1 LPADNDVGM
10 MAESAEHSVD
20 PRIDLAAL
28 RTQLAWD
35 RTLLAWIR
43 TTITLMGAGVAFDKG
58 TQLLHQ
64 AKVLA
69 GIAVVRNAHL
79 LGLALT
85 GVGTLLFAIV
95 CWQYVL
101 SLRSLPRTEQARS
114 PLLQPALLISM
125 LVILLGC
132 AVFIVLLIDK
142 S

>member
-1 LPADNDVGM
+1 M
-10 MAESAEHSVD
+10 TMAPDRVEDAED
-20 PRIDLAAL
+20 PRVHLAAV

-43 TTITLMGAGVAFDKG
+43 TTITLMGAGVALDKG

-64 AKVLA
+64 ANVLA
-69 GIAVVRNAHL
+69 GIAVVRNGHL
-79 LGLALT
+79 LGLTLT
-85 GVGTLLFAIV
+85 GIGTGLFVIV
-95 CWQYVL
+95 CWQYVQSVRVL
-101 SLRSLPRTEQARS
+101 ARITKARPS
-114 PLLQPALLISM
+114 RFPPALLISM